1 MPESLS
7 DWIPVPKIENV
18 LIVLANLADDA
29 EALAESPALI
39 FLEAV
44 KNWKGATV
52 YLFHN
57 PPEAG
62 ELLEDVAPEL
72 AAEFALA
79 AQMSDIRAEVCRD
92 ALRRV
97 FSRAVV
103 QRVVLVNADRG
114 DMGVTTLAEAFTV
127 LEGVDVVWAGE
138 WPHQFMLG
146 MRNFHSEIFTD
157 IETAESDLRNCV
169 EAVVEKKLLK
179 FQRLGPT

>member
-1 MPESLS
+1 MPEPLS
-7 DWIPVPKIENV
+7 DWIPVPEIEKV

-29 EALAESPALI
+29 EALAEAPAMA
-39 FLEAV
+39 FLQKV
-44 KNWKGATV
+44 KSWKGATV

-62 ELLEDVAPEL
+62 ELIEDAAPEL

-79 AQMSDIRAEVCRD
+79 AQMSDIKAEVCRD

-103 QRVVLVNADRG
+103 QRVVLVSADNG
-114 DMGVTTLAEAFTV
+114 DIATINLDEAFSV
-127 LEGVDVVWAGE
+127 LEEVDVIWAGD

-146 MRNFHSEIFTD
+146 MCNYQPEIFAD
-157 IETAESDLRNCV
+157 IKVAEKDLRKCV
-169 EAVVEKKLLK
+169 EVIVDEKGLK
-179 FQRLGPT
+179 YQQLDRP